1 MTQSRLARWAIAFFL
16 VLVYAGGTYA
26 FTASGSPG
34 SPDANLACA
43 PANVARFAPDTDT
56 TTTTTTTDTELTT
69 TTSTTTSTVTQP
81 TTTTTTTTFTTTSL
95 QPTTTTLTTA
105 LTKTATAAPTTA
117 TSTTTELQPTTTTS
131 TTTELQPTT
140 TTSTTTELQ
149 PTTTTSTAT
158 TTSPVTT
165 TKTTTS
171 PVTETQNL
179 FRTVT
184 ATATCT
190 ATKIVPRPSRPTIVR
205 FRLLHGTVPSGAP
218 VVALFYAYPLGA
230 KALVSISRGNH
241 RVAVVRFVLRHE
253 PTKLTIPAKKVKTP
267 GSYAITIVV
276 SSGSGRPSAARLH
289 LTVLAPPTTKRS
301 DRHRRS

>member
-43 PANVARFAPDTDT
+43 PTNVARFAPDTDT

-117 TSTTTELQPTTTTS
+117 
-131 TTTELQPTT
+131 
-140 TTSTTTELQ
+140 TSTTTELQ

>member
-34 SPDANLACA
+34 SPDANVACA
-43 PANVARFAPDTDT
+43 PTNAARFVSDLTTVTDIP
-56 TTTTTTTDTELTT
+56 TT
-69 TTSTTTSTVTQP
+69 TTSTTTATAVQP
-81 TTTTTTTTFTTTSL
+81 DTTTTT
-95 QPTTTTLTTA
+95 
-105 LTKTATAAPTTA
+105 
-117 TSTTTELQPTTTTS
+117 TTTTS

-140 TTSTTTELQ
+140 TTTTTTELQ
-149 PTTTTSTAT
+149 PATTTTTTTSPVTTTATLTAAPVTTTTTATATAAPVTTTAT

-171 PVTETQNL
+171 PVTETQDFL
-179 FRTVT
+179 RTVT

-190 ATKIVPRPSRPTIVR
+190 ATKSVSRPSRPTIVR

-230 KALVSISRGNH
+230 KALVSISRGKH
-241 RVAVVRFVLRHE
+241 SVTVVRLVLRHE
-253 PTKLTIPAKKVKTP
+253 PTTLTIPAKKVETP
-267 GSYAITIVV
+267 GTYGITIVV
-276 SSGSGRPSAARLH
+276 SSGGRSSTARLH
-289 LTVLAPPTTKRS
+289 LNVLAPPTTKRS